1 MLFIDASVVVAI
13 LAGEDDAE
21 ALMARLERE
30 EGPFGISPIVRMEAT
45 LSLARRIATARKR
58 VTATPEDIETAT
70 TLVDQ
75 FTTDLELTEIAI
87 TAEIG
92 RKALAAAGRYGK
104 LVNHPAKLNLGDCL
118 AYACA
123 QELGARLAFKGNDFV
138 ETDLGW

>member
-1 MLFIDASVVVAI
+1 MLFIDASVMVAI

-30 EGPFGISPIVRMEAT
+30 EGPFVVSPVVRMEAS

-58 VTATPEDIETAT
+58 ATATAKEIETASA
-70 TLVDQ
+70 LVDQ
-75 FTTDLELTEIAI
+75 FTLDLEVTEIAI

-104 LVNHPAKLNLGDCL
+104 IVNHSAKLNLGDCL

-123 QELGARLAFKGNDFV
+123 QELGARLAFKGNDFA